1 MVHALEK
8 VHRLLRPDG
17 VLIDIHP
24 DGAPPPIDVLIN
36 GHATRAGYLQERD
49 GFVEY
54 FQADD
59 ALDEIVRR
67 GLFMLERTEIFDF
80 ITHADTI
87 AELSDYLTAEWSDAV
102 LPEAVIQRADKLLSA
117 PGKQKQV
124 ILCETVRITRL
135 RCT

>member
-8 VHRLLRPDG
+8 VHRLLNPG
-17 VLIDIHP
+17 GILIDIHP
-24 DGAPPPIDVLIN
+24 GGAPPPIDVLID
-36 GHATRAGYLQERD
+36 GHATRAGYLQESS

-59 ALDEIVRR
+59 ALAEVVRC
-67 GLFMLERTEIFDF
+67 GLFALERAEIFDF
-80 ITHADTI
+80 ITYADTI
-87 AELSDYLTAEWSDAV
+87 GELSDYLAAEWSDAV
-102 LPEAVIQRADKLLSA
+102 LPEAVTRRADKLLSA